1 MEGTS
6 SLFKVSKGR
15 RWATERFGLDWRIA
29 MPEQKNF
36 KSSFLCPILC
46 PLTCMKKL
54 TRPVIESKQKL
65 AEKLDQKFEQKHATQ
80 AGGCSARVPLPS
92 ERGGLPQRPRP
103 NPLPLPPRASRC
115 QPQGAPAL
123 QGRGIPGPGGW
134 KLSNLLSAKFQFKTY
149 HRPNSRCNGAELQ
162 TWHLVRDLPPRL
174 STVPSQS
181 GR

>member
-1 MEGTS
+1 
-6 SLFKVSKGR
+6 
-15 RWATERFGLDWRIA
+15 

-54 TRPVIESKQKL
+54 TRPVIESKQRL
-65 AEKLDQKFEQKHATQ
+65 AEKLNQKFDQKRATQ

-92 ERGGLPQRPRP
+92 ERGGLPQRTGP
-103 NPLPLPPRASRC
+103 NSFPLPPRASRC

-134 KLSNLLSAKFQFKTY
+134 KLSNLLSAKFQILSNNTTG
-149 HRPNSRCNGAELQ
+149 PIPGAMEPSSKPD
-162 TWHLVRDLPPRL
+162 TWSGTFHPGSQLCPVKVAGNIFHLK
-174 STVPSQS
+174 
-181 GR
+181 